1 MDHLLLLLLLSC
13 GCVIFIYTINK
24 CRLWYFLLSA
34 AAGFAALTAAD
45 LIGGFFELNL
55 PLNVL
60 SVSLSVLGGLPGVIL
75 LNILSAVF
83 R

>member
-1 MDHLLLLLLLSC
+1 MDHVFLLLLIVCEGILL
-13 GCVIFIYTINK
+13 IYTIKK
-24 CRLWYFLLSA
+24 CRMRYFLLSA

-45 LIGGFFELNL
+45 LIGSFLDLNL
-55 PLNVL
+55 PLNLL

-75 LNILSAVF
+75 LNVLNVLF